1 MPTVTVKIPP
11 ALHRQLEAEAAKR
24 RTTKSAILREAFS
37 RGQGQTEAT
46 ADSFYER
53 AKHLIG
59 AASGPG
65 DLSTNPKHMA
75 GYGKS
80 RNH

>member
-1 MPTVTVKIPP
+1 MPTVTVKMP
-11 ALHRQLEAEAAKR
+11 ADLHARLEAEAAR
-24 RTTKSAILREAFS
+24 RATTKSAILREAFA
-37 RGQGQTEAT
+37 RGPSA
-46 ADSFYER
+46 APASSFYER

-65 DLSTNPKHMA
+65 DLSTNPKYMA

-80 RNH
+80 RRP

>member
-1 MPTVTVKIPP
+1 MPTVTVKMPP
-11 ALHRQLEAEAAKR
+11 ALHSRLEAEATR
-24 RTTKSAILREAFS
+24 RSTTKSAILREAFAS
-37 RGQGQTEAT
+37 RQANAP

-65 DLSTNPKHMA
+65 DLSTNPKYMT

-80 RNH
+80 RRA

>member
-11 ALHRQLEAEAAKR
+11 ALHRRLEAEAARR

-37 RGQGQTEAT
+37 RVKTEAT
-46 ADSFYER
+46 VGSFYER

-65 DLSTNPKHMA
+65 DLSKNPKHMA

>member
-1 MPTVTVKIPP
+1 MPTVTVKMPP
-11 ALHRQLEAEAAKR
+11 ALHSRLEAEAARR

-37 RGQGQTEAT
+37 ERHGSAPVG
-46 ADSFYER
+46 SFAER

-59 AASGPG
+59 VASGPG
-65 DLSTNPKHMA
+65 DLSTNPKYMA

-80 RNH
+80 RRP

>member
-1 MPTVTVKIPP
+1 MPTVTVKMPP
-11 ALHRQLEAEAAKR
+11 ALHARLEAEAARR

-37 RGQGQTEAT
+37 ERQGT
-46 ADSFYER
+46 APSGSFYER

-65 DLSTNPKHMA
+65 DLSTNPKYMA

-80 RNH
+80 RRP

>member
-1 MPTVTVKIPP
+1 MPTVTVKMPP
-11 ALHRQLEAEAAKR
+11 ALHSRLEAEAARR
-24 RTTKSAILREAFS
+24 RTPKSAILREAFAA
-37 RGQGQTEAT
+37 RQAGAPAG
-46 ADSFYER
+46 SFYER

-65 DLSTNPKHMA
+65 DLSTNPKYMA

-80 RNH
+80 RRP

>member
-1 MPTVTVKIPP
+1 MPTVTIKFS
-11 ALHRQLEAEAAKR
+11 AAEHARLKAEAARR
-24 RTTKSAILREAFS
+24 RTSKSAVLREAYARLS
-37 RGQGQTEAT
+37 TEPRAG
-46 ADSFYER
+46 SFYER

-65 DLSTNPKHMA
+65 DLSTNPKYLA

-80 RNH
+80 RHP